1 MVHIHIEGPF
11 QVEKSIQD
19 SIYIGQIIKCILSWS
34 TLICR
39 AVFHIFLSRAQTEQI
54 ARRVVVISVLHV
66 EKSKTGVFLP
76 RVLIRHTFSISRW
89 VTQRSVRATQRTA
102 DAETSQQRD
111 ASAIPI
117 QGDYMQGR
125 ASVQQPCIT
134 DLTGQRL
141 IVLRG
146 YSR

>member
-102 DAETSQQRD
+102 DAANHSSGTFQLFRSKVTTCKVEPRS
-111 ASAIPI
+111 SN
-117 QGDYMQGR
+117 R
-125 ASVQQPCIT
+125 ALQI
-134 DLTGQRL
+134 
-141 IVLRG
+141 LRG
-146 YSR
+146 SV